1 MRKTSFLSRLYDN
14 FREEMAKN
22 KEMKES
28 LKKFREEAEKLEQ
41 SDALRAARQKF
52 ETVEKEASKGGEVFK
67 EKLST
72 IKEKVQGVLEEAGKS
87 DIARKAG
94 RISEEFGK
102 TTHSI
107 SEKAQEIGKTG
118 AFQTISQAT
127 QAVKKEIDSQSIQ
140 GNKEVIFVYSKF
152 KQATL
157 LPVLSLSYRQFFFN
171 EINLLNLFI
180 FFKML
185 QNFQK
190 AWCKK

>member
-41 SDALRAARQKF
+41 SEALRAARQKF

-72 IKEKVQGVLEEAGKS
+72 IKEKVQGVLEEAGKA
-87 DIARKAG
+87 DIVKKAG
-94 RISEEFGK
+94 KIGEEIGK

-118 AFQTISQAT
+118 AFQTITEAT
-127 QAVKKEIDSQSIQ
+127 KAVKKEIDTQSIQ
-140 GNKEVIFVYSKF
+140 GKWRIFG
-152 KQATL
+152 
-157 LPVLSLSYRQFFFN
+157 
-171 EINLLNLFI
+171 
-180 FFKML
+180 
-185 QNFQK
+185 
-190 AWCKK
+190 